1 MDDHHS
7 SVGMIRKGYR
17 DQLIYYCTIGL
28 GAISEI
34 AGVTVTNTLIS
45 TLKKRYKQLGGGLPI
60 TDRQVAAW
68 FRERRKTW
76 NGKLKFDI
84 SKI

>member
-7 SVGMIRKGYR
+7 SLGMIRKGYR

-34 AGVTVTNTLIS
+34 AGVAVTNILIS
-45 TLKKRYKQLGGGLPI
+45 TLKKRYKQLGGALPI
-60 TDRQVAAW
+60 TDKQVAGW
-68 FRERRKTW
+68 FKERSRVW
-76 NGKLKFDI
+76 NGKLKIDV